1 MEIWQTYGM
10 LEPFDAL
17 GGARMVG
24 LVSGTQIDP
33 LFLFLLML
41 LTGDI

>member
-24 LVSGTQIDP
+24 LVSGTQIDSP
-33 LFLFLLML
+33 FLSMLML
-41 LTGDI
+41 STGDI